1 MEIKEKRGIIEGL
14 LFAAGEA
21 VSIKE
26 IAHIINE
33 DINETERLLIDM
45 KNIFDYERRGIQI
58 KKIQDQYQLATRS
71 EHYDYIKQIM
81 VTKNIIGLS
90 KAALETLA
98 IVAYKQPVTRMDIES
113 LRGVK
118 CERSLQKLI
127 DKSLVKITGR
137 LNSPG
142 KPMVYATTNEFL
154 KYIGI
159 ETLDQLPDI
168 ENIEIDMEN
177 IDNIEEQGKDNL
189 EEQITLQESLK
200 E

>member
-1 MEIKEKRGIIEGL
+1 MEKKEKLGIIEGL

-26 IAHIINE
+26 IARIINE
-33 DINETERLLIDM
+33 DINKTEILLNEM
-45 KNIFDYERRGIQI
+45 KDIFDYERRGIQI
-58 KKIQDQYQLATRS
+58 KKIEDQYQLATRS
-71 EHYDYIKQIM
+71 EHYDYIKKIM
-81 VTKNIIGLS
+81 VTNNSTGLS

-98 IVAYKQPVTRMDIES
+98 IVAYKQPVTRMDIEN

-127 DKSLVKITGR
+127 DKSLIKIIGR

-159 ETLDQLPDI
+159 ESLEQLPDI
-168 ENIEIDMEN
+168 ENYQIDMN
-177 IDNIEEQGKDNL
+177 NIEEHEQVKMT
-189 EEQITLQESLK
+189 EQIILQEHI
-200 E
+200 

>member
-26 IAHIINE
+26 IALIINE
-33 DINETERLLIDM
+33 DINETERLLNEM
-45 KNIFDYERRGIQI
+45 KDIFDYERRGIQI

-81 VTKNIIGLS
+81 VTKNTIGLS

-127 DKSLVKITGR
+127 DKSLVKIIGR
-137 LNSPG
+137 LNRPG
-142 KPMVYATTNEFL
+142 KPMVYATTNDFL

-177 IDNIEEQGKDNL
+177 IDNIEEQEQVNI
-189 EEQITLQESLK
+189 EEQITLHEKIK

>member
-1 MEIKEKRGIIEGL
+1 MEKKEKIGIIEGL

-26 IAHIINE
+26 IARIINE
-33 DINETERLLIDM
+33 DINKTEILLNEM
-45 KNIFDYERRGIQI
+45 KDIFDYERRGIQI
-58 KKIQDQYQLATRS
+58 KKIKDQYQLATRS
-71 EHYDYIKQIM
+71 EHYDYIKKIM
-81 VTKNIIGLS
+81 VTNNSTGLS

-98 IVAYKQPVTRMDIES
+98 IVAYKQPVTRMDIEN

-127 DKSLVKITGR
+127 DKSLIKIIGR

-159 ETLDQLPDI
+159 ESLDQLPDI
-168 ENIEIDMEN
+168 ENYHIDM
-177 IDNIEEQGKDNL
+177 DNIEEQEQVKMT
-189 EEQITLQESLK
+189 EQISLQEHI
-200 E
+200 